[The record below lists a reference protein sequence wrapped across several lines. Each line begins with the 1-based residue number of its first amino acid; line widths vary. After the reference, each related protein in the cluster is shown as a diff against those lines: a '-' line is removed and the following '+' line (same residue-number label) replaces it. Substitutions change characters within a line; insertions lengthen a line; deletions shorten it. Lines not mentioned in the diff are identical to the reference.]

1 MGGGTAEKLTID
13 MKRTLCLLL
22 LVFASAAILKAQDKV
37 FTIDRTEGC
46 YTVNNIVPVDGATL
60 FLCTY
65 GSD

>member
-1 MGGGTAEKLTID
+1 